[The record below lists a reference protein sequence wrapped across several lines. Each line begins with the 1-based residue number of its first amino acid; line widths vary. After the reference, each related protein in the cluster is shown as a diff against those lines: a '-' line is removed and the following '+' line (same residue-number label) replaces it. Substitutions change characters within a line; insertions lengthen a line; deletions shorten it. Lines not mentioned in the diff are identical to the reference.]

1 MKIVR
6 IKLERKKVTIDNLIK
21 KLESHEKRMSEEM
34 NIEKAVIMLQ
44 AVVILS
50 KDKEIHSLVGEV
62 IRFLRKKNANDR

>member
-1 MKIVR
+1 
-6 IKLERKKVTIDNLIK
+6 
-21 KLESHEKRMSEEM
+21 MSEEM

-62 IRFLRKKNANDR
+62 IRFLRKKDVTEKFLKEIK